1 MLLRNYC
8 YAMRM
13 EARKSKARIKL
24 KKLKKLKKM
33 RGIIQEANIS
43 RYRAAFDRLSR
54 LFLFGLRYC

>member
-24 KKLKKLKKM
+24 KELKNLKKM
-33 RGIIQEANIS
+33 RRIIQEADIS
-43 RYRAAFDRLSR
+43 RYRAALYRLSR
-54 LFLFGLRYC
+54 LFLFDLRYC